1 MSQNS
6 FRDAFGVLQRHSESL
21 RSQREPNIDDL
32 LTIVTESVTAYNV
45 CKERIDA
52 VEKALEQALSG
63 TTVEKVQPPAKP
75 AEVPDDEDIPF

>member
-6 FRDAFGVLQRHSESL
+6 FREAFGVLQRHSESL
-21 RSQREPNIDDL
+21 RNQREPNIDDL

-52 VEKALEQALSG
+52 VE
-63 TTVEKVQPPAKP
+63 TVSYPHLTLPTKR
-75 AEVPDDEDIPF
+75 IM